1 MSFNARHICNTAGWT
16 EAKQGVLVIDRL
28 NEIIKSTVDIIDKSR
43 NEIFGIAEN
52 ARNECRLIEEQLER
66 SRVIA
71 ADLIKRVDILEKM
84 DRECRYQLMIVSK
97 NIKEYNEDDVK
108 VAYDRAKDLQVELR
122 TRKAEEQLLVQNR
135 NDLERRLKIAKD
147 TMKKAE
153 TLVSKVGVAMGYLS
167 GELQDLSVQLED
179 IKQKQYLGIKIIK
192 AQEEERK
199 RVARDI
205 HDGPAQLIA
214 NLVIK
219 TELCEKLI
227 DMDKDKTKEEL
238 VSLKGF
244 LRSSLS
250 DVRKIIYDLRPMSLD
265 DLGLVPTLQR
275 YISNYVEESKILVEF
290 LVLGTPKP
298 LKPVIE
304 LASFRIIQEA
314 LTNIKKHS
322 GAGDAYIKVEFT
334 DEQVNLL
341 VSDTGKGFDTDE
353 NKTAKNEDSGYGLLS
368 MKERVELLNG
378 RFDLKSGI
386 GRGTKIFV
394 SLPLDIIEEG

>member
-1 MSFNARHICNTAGWT
+1 M
-16 EAKQGVLVIDRL
+16 LVIDRL
-28 NEIIKSTVDIIDKSR
+28 NEIIKNTVDIIDKSR

-52 ARNECRLIEEQLER
+52 ARNECRLIEEQLDK
-66 SRVIA
+66 SKVVA
-71 ADLIKRVDILEKM
+71 AELIKQVDRLGKM

-97 NIKEYNEDDVK
+97 NIKEYNEEDVK
-108 VAYDRAKDLQVELR
+108 VAYDKAKDLQVELR
-122 TRKAEEQLLVQNR
+122 TKKAEEQLLIQNR
-135 NDLERRLKIAKD
+135 NDLERRLKIARD
-147 TMKKAE
+147 TVQKAE
-153 TLVSKVGVAMGYLS
+153 ALVSKVGVAMGYLS
-167 GELQDLSVQLED
+167 GELQDLSIQLED

-227 DMDKDKTKEEL
+227 DMDREKAKEEL
-238 VSLKGF
+238 GSLKGF

-275 YISNYVEESKILVEF
+275 YISNYVEESGISVEF
-290 LVLGTPKP
+290 LVLGNPRP

-304 LASFRIIQEA
+304 LAAFRIIQEA
-314 LTNIKKHS
+314 LNNIKKHS
-322 GAGDAYIKVEFT
+322 GAEYAAIKVEFT
-334 DEQVNLL
+334 NDQINLL
-341 VSDTGKGFDTDE
+341 ISDGGKGFDFGE
-353 NKTAKNEDSGYGLLS
+353 VKAVKNEDSGYGLLN
-368 MKERVELLNG
+368 MKERVELLSG
-378 RFDLKSGI
+378 KFDLKSGT
-386 GRGTKIFV
+386 GKGTKIFI

>member
-1 MSFNARHICNTAGWT
+1 MLI
-16 EAKQGVLVIDRL
+16 IDRL
-28 NEIIKSTVDIIDKSR
+28 NEIIKSTVEIIDKSK

-52 ARNECRLIEEQLER
+52 ARIECQIIEEELEK
-66 SRVIA
+66 SRVVA
-71 ADLIKRVDILEKM
+71 ADLINHVDRLEKM

-97 NIKEYNEDDVK
+97 NIKVYKEEDVK
-108 VAYDRAKDLQVELR
+108 VAYEKARDLQVELR
-122 TRKAEEQLLVQNR
+122 TKKAEEQLLIRSR
-135 NDLERRLKIAKD
+135 NDLERRLKAARD
-147 TMKKAE
+147 TAQKAE
-153 TLVSKVGVAMGYLS
+153 ELVSKVGVAMGYLS
-167 GELQDLSVQLED
+167 GELQDLSIQLED
-179 IKQKQYLGIKIIK
+179 IKQKQYMGIKIIK

-227 DMDKDKTKEEL
+227 DIDKEKAKEEL
-238 VSLKGF
+238 NTLKGF

-275 YISNYVEESKILVEF
+275 YISNYVEENRILVEF
-290 LVLGTPKP
+290 LVLGSPKP

-304 LASFRIIQEA
+304 LAAFRIIQEA
-314 LTNIKKHS
+314 LNNIKKHS
-322 GAGDAYIKVEFT
+322 GAKDATIRVEFT
-334 DEQVNLL
+334 NDQVNFLI
-341 VSDTGKGFDTDE
+341 SDSGVGFNVE
-353 NKTAKNEDSGYGLLS
+353 NIKAARNEDSGFGLLS
-368 MKERVELLNG
+368 MKERIELLNG
-378 RFDLKSGI
+378 KFDLKSGI
-386 GRGTKIFV
+386 GRGTRIFV